1 MSLTGPA
8 NYILGGWE
16 LGAVENFRTGLPIDM
31 RITRA
36 DVVYRDKRNG
46 RIYTS
51 PVIVGGVVQTDA
63 VINTPGG
70 GSSRGVR
77 RPDAVA
83 GGEALLGSAGK
94 NGFVH
99 LPPFLIPR

>member
-46 RIYTS
+46 RIYTG
-51 PVIVGGVVQTDA
+51 PVIVGGVV
-63 VINTPGG
+63 
-70 GSSRGVR
+70 
-77 RPDAVA
+77 
-83 GGEALLGSAGK
+83 
-94 NGFVH
+94 
-99 LPPFLIPR
+99 